1 MTEKMEVARLF
12 QCSRK
17 QIPNKRQ
24 QPTNQPTNEQIKK
37 KIVREKGESAV
48 FDVDMCE

>member
-1 MTEKMEVARLF
+1 MTVKMEVARLF

-24 QPTNQPTNEQIKK
+24 QPTNERTNQKK
-37 KIVREKGESAV
+37 KLGIEKKISESAV
-48 FDVDMCE
+48 FDVW